1 MENRLRLTYPGGR
14 MNINLGQ
21 FFPAPLENKKK
32 LLKVI
37 RESFEDNEDIHTQIL
52 QFLKDAENDMW
63 HEKDAASD
71 RLAVFKEKAKTMKA
85 YEGVLSAAERE
96 VKHFEKMETA
106 FSKERVWWKDHTER

>member
-21 FFPAPLENKKK
+21 FFPAPLEKKKK

-71 RLAVFKEKAKTMKA
+71 RLAVFKEKAKDKA
-85 YEGVLSAAERE
+85 IYESALSAAERQ
-96 VKHFEKMETA
+96 VKAFDRGREK
-106 FSKERVWWKDHTER
+106 FVKERLWWESHSK

>member
-21 FFPAPLENKKK
+21 FFPAPLEKKKK

-71 RLAVFKEKAKTMKA
+71 QLAVFKEKAKTMKA

-96 VKHFEKMETA
+96 VKHFEKMEKA
-106 FSKERVWWKDHTER
+106 YNKERVWWSEHMK